1 MQTVTIQT
9 MREPAQVIRT
19 IHDQRALSAWRTIG
33 GVDLQSWLLGNRL
46 VIGAEDG
53 PNTAIVEASPSGLML
68 EHATDAEG
76 WFVRRWSLL
85 GSFFNKLA
93 VKRFMLFL
101 QIVNLVG

>member
-76 WFVRRWSLL
+76 WFVRAAVELAARHDSLPYQL
-85 GSFFNKLA
+85 
-93 VKRFMLFL
+93 
-101 QIVNLVG
+101 

>member
-9 MREPAQVIRT
+9 AQPAQVIRM
-19 IHDQRALSAWRTIG
+19 IHDQDTLSAWRTIG

-53 PNTAIVEASPSGLML
+53 PNTAVVEASPSGLMV

-76 WFVRRWSLL
+76 WFALAAIEAMARR
-85 GSFFNKLA
+85 
-93 VKRFMLFL
+93 R
-101 QIVNLVG
+101 